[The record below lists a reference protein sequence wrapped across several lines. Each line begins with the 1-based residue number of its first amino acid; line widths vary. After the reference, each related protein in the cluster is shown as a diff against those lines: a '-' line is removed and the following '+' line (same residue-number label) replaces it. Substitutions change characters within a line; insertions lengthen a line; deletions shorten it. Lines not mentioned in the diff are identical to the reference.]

1 MLFQVDQENID
12 TRSEIDDYEDLVEWL
27 NMADQMLQIIDQ
39 PVYDRDAEFSVSFV
53 YVLSLTLNCK

>member
-1 MLFQVDQENID
+1 VLFQVDQENID
-12 TRSEIDDYEDLVEWL
+12 ARSEIDEYEDLVEWL

-53 YVLSLTLNCK
+53 DVLSLTLNCK